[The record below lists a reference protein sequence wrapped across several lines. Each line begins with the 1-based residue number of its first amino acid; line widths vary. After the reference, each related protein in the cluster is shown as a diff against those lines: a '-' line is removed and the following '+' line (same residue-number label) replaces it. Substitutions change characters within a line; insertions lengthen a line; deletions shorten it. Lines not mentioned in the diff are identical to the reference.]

1 MDKQSPSPLKLWI
14 LRLDMIIAGRT
25 GWRSMTDPP
34 LSATVDLIM
43 WLQVIVMV
51 LMAVITVETLVAIS
65 APPSLA
71 PSPVPPPSQSSSD
84 LIPMGLEVDS
94 WRLYAVQHMLPQI

>member
-71 PSPVPPPSQSSSD
+71 PSPVPPPSQSSLA
-84 LIPMGLEVDS
+84 LIMFIQEVDS
-94 WRLYAVQHMLPQI
+94 WRLSVALHTLPQI